1 MSDPYSEFKN
11 SRQYPHHRLV
21 CWPKIY
27 SCQILPVKNFN
38 NTIYKGIILKVF
50 NLKKNKHFLKN
61 ILKLAFDPRVKL
73 SKFESVSLRFSENS
87 LNYRDSTRFKFKV
100 QVATNLSNFSKVI
113 TYIYKEECRFLVVF
127 LSLYQDFEE
136 EEKKE
141 ARWSQ
146 SGKRGYFI

>member
-1 MSDPYSEFKN
+1 
-11 SRQYPHHRLV
+11 
-21 CWPKIY
+21 
-27 SCQILPVKNFN
+27 
-38 NTIYKGIILKVF
+38 LKVF

-141 ARWSQ
+141 AR
-146 SGKRGYFI
+146 